1 VAPTNQEGFM
11 KVARLLTLLALA
23 TGTAST
29 VPAQQA
35 DTTHHAMA
43 TRTKAGVSRKH
54 SKKEDLKAQAKIS
67 LDEATKIALG
77 RVPNGKVKK
86 HELEREDGNLLYSF
100 DISVA
105 GQPGVE
111 EVHVSAIDGRVIKQ
125 VHESPAKEK
134 AEAAAEKRAAKAKT
148 KP

>member
-1 VAPTNQEGFM
+1 MQ
-11 KVARLLTLLALA
+11 VARLLTLLALA

-29 VPAQQA
+29 VTAQAPQA
-35 DTTHHAMA
+35 PQRDTTRHAMT
-43 TRTKAGVSRKH
+43 TRAKESANRK
-54 SKKEDLKAQAKIS
+54 SKKEDLKAEAKIS

-86 HELEREDGNLLYSF
+86 HELERENGNVIYSF
-100 DISVA
+100 DIAVA

-111 EVHVSAIDGRVIKQ
+111 EVHVSAIDGRVISQ
-125 VHESPAKEK
+125 VHETPKQEK
-134 AEAAAEKRAAKAKT
+134 AEAAAEKREAKDKK